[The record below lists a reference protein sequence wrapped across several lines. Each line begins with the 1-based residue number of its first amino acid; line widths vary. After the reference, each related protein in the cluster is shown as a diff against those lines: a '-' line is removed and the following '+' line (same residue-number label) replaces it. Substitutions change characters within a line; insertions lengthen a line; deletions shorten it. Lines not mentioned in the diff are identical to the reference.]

1 MQPTLSM
8 ISPSL
13 IVRILDEARHILATV
28 GMEIRGPALK
38 ARLTQQGLPLDP
50 TGERILFPPDA
61 IDRALGAAPAAFTLY
76 TRDGAPHAN
85 LGENRVHFTPGS
97 SGLRIH
103 DHRTGAVRS
112 PTTADF
118 VDYIRLVDGLPH
130 IAYPATAFSTD
141 DIEAEI
147 SDAWR
152 LYLSLLHTRKPVV
165 SGAFTE
171 QGVPR
176 MAEMMTLF
184 RHDRADLAARPMAIF
199 TITATGNFRY
209 SEDSCQNL
217 LDCAEW
223 GIPMEIVPVTLMG
236 LIAPVTLVG
245 AAVFHTVDVL
255 AGMVM
260 AQLVRPG
267 TPVLFGGAPAAFH
280 MREATSP
287 MLAIEALRL
296 DAIYTAI
303 GKYLRLPTQS
313 YMALSDSKFLD
324 AQAGA
329 ETFGSAL
336 LAALAGV
343 NSVSGPGMLDY
354 VMTFSLPKLVFDNE
368 ACGQA
373 LHFIRPVAP
382 VDDLPT
388 LDLARAQLADQ
399 HMLTATHT
407 LTHWPE
413 QLYLPGPVYD
423 RTNREGWER
432 GGGKTL
438 MQRATEEVEERLN
451 GYEPIETDPA
461 IEREMRQLIECG
473 MTHRRPL
480 PNAPSPLAPSPATPD
495 PRTAR
500 RAMRDARRA
509 RHQP

>member
-1 MQPTLSM
+1 MRPTLAVL
-8 ISPSL
+8 SPDL
-13 IVRILDEARHILATV
+13 LQRILAEARHILATV
-28 GMEIRGPALK
+28 GMEVRGPQLK
-38 ARLTQQGLPLDP
+38 QRLLASGLPPDAS
-50 TGERILFPPDA
+50 GERLLFPPA
-61 IDRALGAAPAAFTLY
+61 IVDQALASAPDSFTLY
-76 TRDGAPHAN
+76 NREGEPHATI
-85 LGENRVHFTPGS
+85 GGDRVHFTPGS

-103 DHRTGAVRS
+103 DHRTGELRA

-130 IAYPATAFSTD
+130 IAYPATAFSTA
-141 DIEAEI
+141 DIEAAV

-152 LYLSLLHTRKPVV
+152 LYLCLIHSRKPVV

-171 QGVPR
+171 HGVPR
-176 MAEMMTLF
+176 MAEMMSLF
-184 RHDRADLAARPMAIF
+184 RRDRADLIARPMAIF

-236 LIAPVTLVG
+236 LIAPVTPVG

-255 AGMVM
+255 AGIVM

-287 MLAIEALRL
+287 MLAIEALQL
-296 DAIYTAI
+296 DLIYTAI
-303 GKYLRLPTQS
+303 GKALGLPTQA

-329 ETFGSAL
+329 ESFGSAL

-354 VMTFSLPKLVFDNE
+354 VMTFSLPKLLFDNE
-368 ACGQA
+368 LCGQA
-373 LHFIRPVAP
+373 LRLLRPVEP
-382 VDDLPT
+382 LDDLPT
-388 LDLARAQLADQ
+388 LDLVRAQLAEQ
-399 HMLTATHT
+399 HMLMADHT
-407 LTHWPE
+407 LTHWPQ

-423 RTNREGWER
+423 RTNRETWTRTGSKELWQRAVEAVEQQLADYQPIDTDPMVDAELR
-432 GGGKTL
+432 RLIQSGLVGGGSLPPVPPPTR
-438 MQRATEEVEERLN
+438 QSSAPDRRAARREERHN
-451 GYEPIETDPA
+451 
-461 IEREMRQLIECG
+461 RRQ
-473 MTHRRPL
+473 
-480 PNAPSPLAPSPATPD
+480 
-495 PRTAR
+495 R
-500 RAMRDARRA
+500 RA
-509 RHQP
+509 